1 MDKNLKIKKNLIKIT
16 KKYNLKLNNLKKFD
30 SIQSAELMIIL
41 EKHYNKNFDFKDLTS
56 LEKII
61 KKIK

>member
-1 MDKNLKIKKNLIKIT
+1 MDKNLKIKKDLIKIA

-30 SIQSAELMIIL
+30 SIQLAELMIIL
-41 EKHYNKNFDFKDLTS
+41 EDHYNKNFDFKDLTS
-56 LEKII
+56 IEKII

>member
-1 MDKNLKIKKNLIKIT
+1 MDKNLKIKKDLIKIT

-30 SIQSAELMIIL
+30 SIQSAELIIIL
-41 EKHYNKNFDFKDLTS
+41 ENHYNKNFDFTDLTS
-56 LEKII
+56 IEKII